1 MLYSAHIM
9 ALTEDSGQDND
20 SEERRFGKDSNGE
33 IDLLQVVLCSH
44 KYSTVCHST
53 SNGSSKM
60 RTYGYQYLQRK
71 ERVYANDGHN

>member
-33 IDLLQVVLCSH
+33 IDLLQVVL
-44 KYSTVCHST
+44 
-53 SNGSSKM
+53 SSQFASILNSM
-60 RTYGYQYLQRK
+60 SQYFQRVFK
-71 ERVYANDGHN
+71 NADIRLSVSAEKGESIRQ